1 MSAGGMALL
10 LESIAIA
17 ALRLNA
23 ERPSPRNAGR
33 ESTDLRSSAKVSLA
47 SLLLLMPA
55 RPGQEP
61 VLTIAPRRLGPPKAT
76 PLWRGR
82 RLSPGGEAL
91 ITPSSRPFKDKGIT
105 NRNASLQLPG
115 RTCAFAMAGIAKL

>member
-1 MSAGGMALL
+1 MALL
-10 LESIAIA
+10 LESLAIA

-33 ESTDLRSSAKVSLA
+33 ESTDLRSPAKVSLA

-61 VLTIAPRRLGPPKAT
+61 VLTIAPRRLWTAESYSPLEGPPAFSRRRSINSIFIAT
-76 PLWRGR
+76 
-82 RLSPGGEAL
+82 
-91 ITPSSRPFKDKGIT
+91 
-105 NRNASLQLPG
+105 LQG
-115 RTCAFAMAGIAKL
+115 QGHYES